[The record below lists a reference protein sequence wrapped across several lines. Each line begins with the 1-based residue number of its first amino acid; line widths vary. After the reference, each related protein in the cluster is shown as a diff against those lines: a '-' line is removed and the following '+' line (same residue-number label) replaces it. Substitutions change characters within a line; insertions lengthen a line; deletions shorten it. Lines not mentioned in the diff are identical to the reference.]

1 MSKTEQEDNQEK
13 LTDLMLSLEGMKS
26 IPEDLIKYE
35 IMPFFIH
42 TDIKHYIFFN
52 HIFPM
57 IADDFKTPRPPPDR
71 WYGYS
76 GDINKEMVKSYVCYL
91 LKDMNKKLWLKPYDP
106 EILKSYIK
114 FFKSLGTPEED
125 LTDPKQAIA
134 GATTDLE
141 REIFYMIE
149 CMLFLANSS

>member
-1 MSKTEQEDNQEK
+1 
-13 LTDLMLSLEGMKS
+13 
-26 IPEDLIKYE
+26 
-35 IMPFFIH
+35 
-42 TDIKHYIFFN
+42 
-52 HIFPM
+52 
-57 IADDFKTPRPPPDR
+57 
-71 WYGYS
+71 
-76 GDINKEMVKSYVCYL
+76 
-91 LKDMNKKLWLKPYDP
+91 MNKKLWLKPYDP